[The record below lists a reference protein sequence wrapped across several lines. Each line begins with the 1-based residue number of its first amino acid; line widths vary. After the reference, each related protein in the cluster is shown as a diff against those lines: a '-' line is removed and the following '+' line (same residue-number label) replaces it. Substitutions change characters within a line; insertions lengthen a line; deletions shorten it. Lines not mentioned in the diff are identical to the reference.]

1 MVIRDIRQDTSDFVL
16 LSDMVPHII
25 QEIRYFSTYN
35 FIARPVQSATFFCGA
50 SRTRLSA

>member
-25 QEIRYFSTYN
+25 QRKI
-35 FIARPVQSATFFCGA
+35 
-50 SRTRLSA
+50 LSKSP